1 MARKRFPTKRPT
13 NLRKGH
19 ARPRPN
25 DGAVRPA
32 DAQTGGDSAHS
43 GPAQHRE
50 RGGRAGAADGRVL
63 LASERT
69 CGAVFRRAEQ
79 NKRRRQARRGL
90 RQCVDH
96 QHFSGGFKQ
105 HFVRAECVP
114 AVHPNSTDRCCVDN
128 HPNCV
133 LLFTGSRSKT
143 KRFIL

>member
-1 MARKRFPTKRPT
+1 MARKCFPPIGTA

-19 ARPRPN
+19 ARPSPN